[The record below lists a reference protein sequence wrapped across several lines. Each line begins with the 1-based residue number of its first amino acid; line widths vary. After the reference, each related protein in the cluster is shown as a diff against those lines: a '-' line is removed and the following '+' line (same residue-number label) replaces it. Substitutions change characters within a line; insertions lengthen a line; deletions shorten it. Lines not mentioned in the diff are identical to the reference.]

1 GEIAAAEKRTN
12 YIANLGSLGVK
23 VWGDDG
29 WMNTEQYGVKYMGS
43 AGHTFEINK
52 IYSASSI
59 NVDINRLYQMDII
72 PMRVFDIMAC
82 GGFVLAEY
90 SKELSNIFEIGKE
103 VETYSTLDE
112 LVSKATYY
120 LDHES
125 EALEIAK
132 RGRGAVLKNHT
143 ISGRVKYMLKACAK

>member
-1 GEIAAAEKRTN
+1 
-12 YIANLGSLGVK
+12 
-23 VWGDDG
+23 
-29 WMNTEQYGVKYMGS
+29 MGS
-43 AGHTFEINK
+43 AGHDYEINK

-72 PMRVFDIMAC
+72 PMRVFDIMSC

-90 SKELSNIFEIGKE
+90 SKEIGSIFEVGKE

-112 LVSKATYY
+112 LISKATYY

-132 RGRGAVLKNHT
+132 RGREAVNKNHT
-143 ISGRVKYMLKACAK
+143 ISGRVKHMLNACGVKECYPLTVHR